1 MEARLL
7 WAKTLS
13 IAAAAMLLAAGI
25 RLTRQLPAQTRPA
38 RTQPAATQ
46 GAGEAKKPAEER
58 KLAKLRAAA
67 EAERKR
73 LEAKRIALEE
83 LGRKQE
89 AMIRVQLEAQVR
101 QGVQGRVMEIRG
113 VALPPGR
120 GPVPAPPV
128 ARTPDRPPRTGPS
141 AGPDVVTTLNGDRL
155 HGEVVGIGADGLCR
169 LRGPQFGGEA
179 LIRVASLD
187 RIVRACA
194 AEQRGQDEVA
204 LTNGDRVIG
213 KIEAIAAEN
222 IFIRSNAAGR
232 LQIPRLMVASVAF
245 AGASSALLGGDFAS
259 GQMAPW
265 KVRGGGWAI
274 KDGKLVSSS
283 SGSTYAVYAELD
295 QDQAVTFV
303 ANVTGAA
310 GHSLYCYMILF
321 ADSIE
326 GTYGRNGVYAR
337 FRNTSVTLGQILNG
351 GRSTFSSGGLGR
363 SIQGGMLRFA
373 YDPQTGKYTTWID
386 SAKVDE
392 HTSGRK
398 FTSGKYVIFI
408 ARYPVR
414 ISSLKVLAG
423 VVPPTGRPE
432 GAGLAD
438 PDRHTVVFANKDSLS
453 AGSVWLSAGQFSAET
468 SYGKLRCGIDKVRT
482 VVFATKGRQTP
493 RRRKGHVTVL
503 TTSGRM
509 TLVFKEL
516 TGEHLLGESACYG
529 RVRLDRAGIRDIR
542 FNIYR

>member
-1 MEARLL
+1 MEARLHK
-7 WAKTLS
+7 AKTLS
-13 IAAAAMLLAAGI
+13 IVAAAVLLAAGI
-25 RLTRQLPAQTRPA
+25 RLTRQLPARTRPA
-38 RTQPAATQ
+38 RTQPAAAR
-46 GAGEAKKPAEER
+46 GAVEAKKLAKKR
-58 KLAKLRAAA
+58 KLAELRAMREAEQQKLKARAAA
-67 EAERKR
+67 
-73 LEAKRIALEE
+73 LEAA
-83 LGRKQE
+83 GRKQE
-89 AMIRVQLEAQVR
+89 AVRVQIEAQVR
-101 QGVQGRVMEIRG
+101 QGVQARIIEIR
-113 VALPPGR
+113 PPQV
-120 GPVPAPPV
+120 GPMPAPPV
-128 ARTPDRPPRTGPS
+128 ARTPDKPPTPRPS
-141 AGPDVVTTLNGDRL
+141 AGPDVVTTLKGDRL
-155 HGEVVGIGADGLCR
+155 YGEVVGIGADGLCR
-169 LRGPQFGGEA
+169 LTGPQFSGEA

-187 RIVRACA
+187 RIVRAGA

-222 IFIRSNAAGR
+222 IVIRSKTAGR
-232 LQIPRLMVASVAF
+232 LQIPRGMVASVAF
-245 AGASSALLGGDFAS
+245 AGATSRLLGSNFAS

-295 QDQAVTFV
+295 QDEAVTFV
-303 ANVTGAA
+303 ANVTGAS

-337 FRNTSVTLGQILNG
+337 FRNTSVTLGQILNN

-363 SIQGGMLRFA
+363 SVQGGALRFA

-392 HTSGRK
+392 HTSARK

-408 ARYPVR
+408 ARYPMR
-414 ISSLKVLAG
+414 ISSLTVLPG
-423 VVPPTGRPE
+423 VVPPSGRPE
-432 GAGLAD
+432 GASQAD
-438 PDRHTVVFANKDSLS
+438 PDRHTVTFANKDSLS
-453 AGSVWLSAGQFSAET
+453 ASSVSLSAGQLSAET
-468 SYGKLRCGIDKVRT
+468 SYGPLRCGIDKVRNI
-482 VVFATKGRQTP
+482 VFATKGRQTP

-516 TGEHLLGESACYG
+516 TGEHLLGESVCYG
-529 RVRLDRAGIRDIR
+529 RVRLDRTGIRDIR